1 MKNAILF
8 CLFFL
13 IVIVTIVLEIYVWV
27 TYGQTSL
34 DEIPTWVLFFMFKW
48 WIVINYS
55 GLKN

>member
-34 DEIPTWVLFFMFKW
+34 DEIPTWVLFCMVK
-48 WIVINYS
+48 
-55 GLKN
+55 G